1 MDTSLKILGD
11 IKIELD
17 ALNKECISIQE
28 KIISFIN
35 RLKQIALNK
44 DIFFSEELIEL
55 LIQYEKSEKFE
66 GFLQRVETLEIF
78 KKEII
83 LMKNA
88 YENKIPK
95 LE

>member
-66 GFLQRVETLEIF
+66 GFLKRVETLEIF

-88 YENKIPK
+88 YENKIPE